1 MNFPIALEA
10 YAAIEETDK
19 LTPDRLLA
27 REVVHNEIEV
37 QQFSKTYSNDKN
49 KIVTKPLTPDELS
62 DPRIS

>member
-10 YAAIEETDK
+10 YAEIEETDE

-27 REVVHNEIEV
+27 REVVHNEIEAN
-37 QQFSKTYSNDKN
+37 QFLKTYSNSKN

-62 DPRIS
+62 DPRIN

>member
-1 MNFPIALEA
+1 MNFPIALEVYGA
-10 YAAIEETDK
+10 TEETNE
-19 LTPDRLLA
+19 LTPDRFIA

-37 QQFSKTYSNDKN
+37 QQFKNTYLKKGN